1 MNRSGMLA
9 GILLRTALRV
19 HLALA
24 PMLMLAR
31 ARRVVAAVPAAAGR
45 ERKKMMSS
53 STTEVSVVFTA
64 AVVTVSDS
72 CSRGEREDISGA
84 AVGEILK
91 KAGFQIVHTRIVQD
105 DSMQI
110 QNALV
115 HLALEVRFIVTTG
128 GTGIAPRDVT
138 PQATEA
144 ICDRLIDG
152 VGERMRL
159 EGAKKTAFAALSR
172 GVCGVREKTL
182 ILNLPGS
189 PSGAVE
195 SLESV
200 MDLIPHAL
208 DLLDG
213 KTEHF

>member
-1 MNRSGMLA
+1 
-9 GILLRTALRV
+9 
-19 HLALA
+19 
-24 PMLMLAR
+24 
-31 ARRVVAAVPAAAGR
+31 
-45 ERKKMMSS
+45 MSS
-53 STTEVSVVFTA
+53 STTEGSVVFTA

-72 CSRGEREDISGA
+72 CSRGEREDISGP
-84 AVGEILK
+84 AVVEILK
-91 KAGFQIVHTRIVQD
+91 EAGFQIVHTRIVQD

-138 PQATEA
+138 PEATEA

-152 VGERMRL
+152 MGERMRL
-159 EGAKKTAFAALSR
+159 EGAKKTPFAALSR

-189 PSGAVE
+189 PGGAVE
-195 SLESV
+195 SLEAV
-200 MDLIPHAL
+200 LELVPHAL
-208 DLLDG
+208 NLLDG
-213 KTEHF
+213 KTEHG